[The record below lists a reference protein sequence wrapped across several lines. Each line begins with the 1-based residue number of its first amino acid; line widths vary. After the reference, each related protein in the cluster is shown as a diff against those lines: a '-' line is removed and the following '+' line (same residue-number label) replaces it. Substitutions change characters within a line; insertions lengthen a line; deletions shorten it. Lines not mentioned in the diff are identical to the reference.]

1 MRILVTADVQAEW
14 SCLPQCRQA
23 LCQIKLLVK
32 QYDLD
37 AVVVAGDLK
46 AAYDPVQVRVI
57 QFWQGAIHQLRKLG
71 VRVLV
76 LLGNHDRIGMYSD
89 AQNWLSILRRAG
101 AETFDTAEVVDVGN
115 GTIAMLPF
123 TTSVSLLRKRAARL
137 AKQGADVLVFHA
149 DVRECR
155 YNALGEKSHARVSV
169 AELHPEMYK
178 LVVGGHI
185 HMPQKYYVGSPFCTE
200 WGEANQ
206 RKRFLLWLDGKT
218 LSIDSEIPGWFDES
232 WPGFKKPAS
241 WEGTHVR
248 VHVDCESS
256 NYLRRMQAA
265 ASLSNKRFRGASISI
280 LPKFGNAGVIRDTSV
295 GVGAS
300 DEANIAQ
307 YVAETLPARLDAKQ
321 VVGFLSHKVDAV
333 ARRRRVEGAQIRITG
348 VEAQNVLSFKK
359 VECRFDQPGITCV
372 EGVNHDWNGQSNG
385 AGKTSLLS
393 LISVAWSGTTFKGQK
408 FDGWARQGTK
418 RPAWVKLH
426 LQDAVGTKLDMVRGR
441 RPVKLQLWVNG
452 HDQSAGMNRS
462 AKDGTQALIEQV
474 TGFTWQ
480 TLANSVY
487 IDRATTDA
495 FLRGTKKDRADL
507 LYRFQNL
514 ERFEKALL
522 LVRDDTRK
530 HGVAIEQAQA
540 AVDMLDGQVVSAK
553 EHLQQARDEAQYVT
567 THQHEQY
574 RNGLTIW
581 KALHQRELA
590 TEKLSYRTQRVLE
603 PKYKKLNATLSI
615 CEGKLDSKRISLAA
629 MQRVLDRNEALPQ
642 GGKCPMCGSTVDAK
656 RLGRDSA
663 NVRREMASVAAY
675 VPRLESNYSLL
686 RCRSAELEAKID
698 TAKLAWAEAKSKAGL
713 EYDRLRFIKRQLS
726 EQRDRERKS
735 VADARKNYLRVK
747 EQLIEYKAY
756 VVSLQ
761 SEEGF
766 YAYCEHALS
775 RDGLPAFLIA
785 QLAVPLTKAAEDYAA
800 LFADGEIQVRFEAEG
815 GGVEPRIINAHGGGT
830 LGDQSLGESA
840 VGALIAA
847 FALREIA
854 PRTNLLI
861 LDEPGL
867 GMTAHNLRML
877 ARGLVKLKRRFPSIF
892 VITHSPFLAGELAGE
907 RVMRVEK
914 RDGISR
920 LVQ

>member
-14 SCLPQCRQA
+14 SCLPQCRRM
-23 LCQIKLLVK
+23 LKQIKRLVK
-32 QYDLD
+32 QYDIE
-37 AVVVAGDLK
+37 AVVIAGDLK

-101 AETFDTAEVVDVGN
+101 AETFDTAEVVDVGD

-123 TTSVSLLRKRAARL
+123 TTSVSLLRKRATRL
-137 AKQGADVLVFHA
+137 AKRGADVLVFHA

-155 YNALGEKSHARVSV
+155 YNALGEKSHARVSI
-169 AELHPEMYK
+169 AELQPEKYK
-178 LVVGGHI
+178 MVVGGHI

-218 LSIDSEIPGWFDES
+218 LSVDSEIPGWFDES

-248 VHVDCESS
+248 IHVDCESS
-256 NYLRRMQAA
+256 GYLRRIQTAT
-265 ASLSNKRFRGASISI
+265 SLGNKRFRGASISI
-280 LPKFGNAGVIRDTSV
+280 LPKFGDAGVKRDTSV

-307 YVAETLPARLDAKQ
+307 YVAETLSAGLDANQ
-321 VVGFLSHKVDAV
+321 VAGFLSHKVDAV
-333 ARRRRVEGAQIRITG
+333 VQRRRTEGVQIHIVG
-348 VEAQNVLSFKK
+348 VKAKNVLSFKE
-359 VECRFDQPGITCV
+359 VDCRFDQPGITLV
-372 EGVNHDWNGQSNG
+372 EGKNHDWNGQSNG

-418 RPAWVKLH
+418 ERATVALH
-426 LQDAVGTKLDMVRGR
+426 LKDAQGNKLTIVRGR
-441 RPVKLQLWVNG
+441 RPTKLQLFVNDK
-452 HDQSAGMNRS
+452 DQSAGMNRS

-514 ERFEKALL
+514 ERFEKALV
-522 LVRDDTRK
+522 LVRDDIRK
-530 HGVAIEQAQA
+530 HGVATEQAQA
-540 AVDMLDGQVVSAK
+540 AVDMLDGQVVSAH
-553 EHLQQARDEAQYVT
+553 EHLQQARDEAQRVDT
-567 THQHEQY
+567 GLHEQY
-574 RNGLTIW
+574 REGLTVW
-581 KALHQRELA
+581 KVLHQRELMA
-590 TEKLSYRTQRVLE
+590 EKLSYRTQRVLE
-603 PKYKKLNATLSI
+603 PKYKQLNATLSI
-615 CEGKLDSKRISLAA
+615 CESKLDRKRISLAA
-629 MQRVLDRNEALPQ
+629 MQRVVEKNETLWQ
-642 GGKCPMCGSTVDAK
+642 DGKCPTCGSTVDAK

-675 VPRLESNYSLL
+675 VPRLESNCSLL
-686 RCRSAELEAKID
+686 RRRSAELEAKID
-698 TAKLAWAEAKSKAGL
+698 TAKLVWAEAKSKAGL

-735 VADARKNYLRVK
+735 VITAKRNYLRVK
-747 EQLIEYKAY
+747 EQLIEYKEY
-756 VVSLQ
+756 VKSL
-761 SEEGF
+761 EAEAGF
-766 YAYCEHALS
+766 YDYCEHALS

-785 QLAVPLTKAAEDYAA
+785 QLAAPLTKAAEDYAA

-815 GGVEPRIINAHGGGT
+815 GGVEPRIINAHGGGA

-840 VGALIAA
+840 VGAIIVA

-854 PRTNLLI
+854 PQTNLLI

-877 ARGLVKLKRRFPSIF
+877 ARGLVKLKRRFPSIW
-892 VITHSPFLAGELAGE
+892 VITHSPFLAGELSGE
-907 RVMRVEK
+907 RTIRVEK
-914 RDGISR
+914 RNGVSQLI
-920 LVQ
+920 Q